1 MMKPKVHPKPKGQ
14 HSKPAQAQARA
25 QVANETPHT
34 AQTVHTPFKGK
45 QTLIE
50 RQHSSPIM
58 QPKFGVGT
66 GTKPNFF
73 VK

>member
-34 AQTVHTPFKGK
+34 AQT
-45 QTLIE
+45 LIE